1 MNALE
6 MIRVHIVWVKE
17 VQSIM
22 PFLSDPTLTLEA
34 QSILHSLALP
44 QYLPHIC
51 CSWLQQSDQ
60 PSRFALD

>member
-6 MIRVHIVWVKE
+6 IIKVHIVWVKE

-22 PFLSDPTLTLEA
+22 PFLSDPSLTLEA

-44 QYLPHIC
+44 QHLPHLC
-51 CSWLQQSDQ
+51 CSWLQ
-60 PSRFALD
+60 